1 MGPSVAI
8 VGATGA
14 VGREMLEVLEQRKF
28 KHSSVRVF
36 ASPRSAGVK
45 LPYRGDQL
53 VCEPLA
59 EGWHKGI
66 DCALLSAGSGISKQ
80 IAPAAAA
87 AGTVVIDNSS
97 AFRMTA
103 SVPLVVPEIN
113 PDSLPARGKGAIIA
127 NPNCS
132 TIILLMG
139 ITPLHRAF
147 GVERAVVSTYQAA
160 SGAGAQAMAA
170 LEQETREV
178 VAGGPARAIAFH
190 EPYAFNLFCHNST
203 VDPVTGINVEE
214 QKMIDETHKIW
225 GDPTVRITATC
236 VRVPVMR
243 AHCESVN
250 ITLRKPATL
259 AQVRAAIESFPGAR
273 IVDDRLGNRF
283 PTPQKASGGDD
294 VLVGRLRADPSQLAK
309 GASPDGATL
318 GFDLFLAGDQLR
330 KGAALN
336 AVQIA
341 ECMFG

>member
-1 MGPSVAI
+1 MSLTVAV

-14 VGREMLEVLEQRKF
+14 VGREMLTVLEQRKF
-28 KHSSVRVF
+28 PASSVRAF
-36 ASPRSAGVK
+36 ASPRSAGTK
-45 LPYRGDQL
+45 IPYRSGEL
-53 VCEPLA
+53 IVEPVID
-59 EGWHKGI
+59 GWHKGI
-66 DCALLSAGSGISKQ
+66 DCALLSAGSGISKT
-80 IAPAAAA
+80 IAPPAAE
-87 AGTVVIDNSS
+87 AGVVVIDNSS
-97 AFRMTA
+97 AFRMVA
-103 SVPLVVPEIN
+103 GVPLVIPEVN
-113 PDSLPARGKGAIIA
+113 ADALPPRGRGCIIA

-147 GVERAVVSTYQAA
+147 GVERIVASTYQAA

-178 VAGGPARAIAFH
+178 VGGGPARAIAFH

-203 VDPVTGINVEE
+203 VDPITGLNGEE

-225 GDPTVRITATC
+225 NDPAVRVTATC

-250 ITLRKPATL
+250 VTLRNPATL
-259 AQVRAAIESFPGAR
+259 AQVRTALASFHGVS

-294 VLVGRLRADPSQLAK
+294 VLVGRLRADPSQL
-309 GASPDGATL
+309 PPGATPESPTR

-341 ECMFG
+341 ERMFL

>member
-1 MGPSVAI
+1 MSLSVAV

-14 VGREMLEVLEQRKF
+14 VGREMLAVLEQRKF
-28 KHSSVRVF
+28 PSASVRAF
-36 ASPRSAGVK
+36 ASTRSAGVK
-45 LPYRGDQL
+45 LPFRGGEIT
-53 VCEPLA
+53 VEPLA
-59 EGWHKGI
+59 DGWHKGI
-66 DCALLSAGSGISKQ
+66 DCALLSAGSTISKS
-80 IAPAAAA
+80 IAPLAAE

-97 AFRMTA
+97 AFRMTDG
-103 SVPLVVPEIN
+103 VPLIIPEVN
-113 PDSLPARGKGAIIA
+113 ADALPARGKGCVVA

-147 GVERAVVSTYQAA
+147 GVERVVVSTYQAA

-170 LEQETREV
+170 LETETREV
-178 VAGGPARAIAFH
+178 VAGGPPRAIAFH

-203 VDPVTGINVEE
+203 VDAMTGLNGEE
-214 QKMIDETHKIW
+214 QKMIDETRKIW
-225 GDPTVRITATC
+225 NDPAVRVTATC

-250 ITLRKPATL
+250 VTLKNPATL
-259 AQVRAAIESFPGAR
+259 AQVREALTAFRGVS
-273 IVDDRLGNRF
+273 IVDDRLTNRF

-294 VLVGRLRADPSQLAK
+294 VLVGRLRADPSQLSP
-309 GASPDGATL
+309 GASPESATR

-341 ECMFG
+341 ERMFL